1 VFIDVHTHIDQ
12 YEAGDLAAL
21 LTRARAARVGCIVA
35 AGTTLAS
42 SRRCVQLSMDHAEV
56 LAGIG
61 IHPQDLRGEP
71 GADEMA
77 ALDRLAGDPG
87 VVALS
92 EVGLDFQPASP
103 DHALQER
110 VLRAQVEIARSHGLP
125 VIFHMRESTADTL
138 RVLRETGAG
147 ALGGAAHYFQGSL
160 DEALSVV
167 GLGFKVSLAKPL
179 LRLPALQEVARRLP
193 LSEIVLETDAYPQY
207 FKQKRER
214 WTEPRD
220 VPTIATMLAELTGR
234 DIEEIESAT
243 TRNALDMFGA
253 KADRVRAALS
263 GARPGTTGPG
273 SGGSPSTSTG
283 T

>member
-12 YEAGDLAAL
+12 YEPGDLAGL
-21 LTRARAARVGCIVA
+21 LDRARSAGVGCIVS

-42 SRRCVQLSMDHAEV
+42 SSRCVQLSRDHPSV

-61 IHPQDLRGEP
+61 VHPQDLHGELT
-71 GADEMA
+71 ADDLA
-77 ALDRLAGDPG
+77 ALDRLATDPA

-92 EVGLDFQPASP
+92 EVGLDFQLSSP

-110 VLRAQVEIARSHGLP
+110 ALRAQIDIARARQLP
-125 VIFHMRESTADTL
+125 IIFHMREATSDTL

-147 ALGGAAHYFQGSL
+147 RLGGAAHYFQESL
-160 DEALSVV
+160 DEALAVV
-167 GLGFKVSLAKPL
+167 GMGFKVSMAKPL

-207 FKQKRER
+207 FKSKRER

-220 VPTIATMLAELTGR
+220 VPLIAARLAELTGH
-234 DIEEIESAT
+234 DVEEIESET

-253 KADRVRAALS
+253 RAHRVREALAS
-263 GARPGTTGPG
+263 ATGPG
-273 SGGSPSTSTG
+273 SAG
-283 T
+283 